1 MPSAGKKVFFED
13 LQFNVADNVYEPAE
27 DSFLLADNLKVIEG
41 DTVVDMGTG
50 CGILGIIAA
59 TKAKRVVAIDINPY
73 AVRCAKQNAELNSV
87 AGKISFIQGNLFAP
101 IRMRTEFD
109 VIAFNPPYLPS
120 ESVEEDSW
128 LRQAWSGG
136 ISGRDV
142 VESFI
147 REAHNY
153 LKPDG
158 AVYLILSTI
167 SNVEMSL
174 RDFENTGLRASVIAQ
189 QDLPFFETIVLLK
202 AEFEI

>member
-1 MPSAGKKVFFED
+1 MPSASKKVFFED
-13 LQFNVADNVYEPAE
+13 FQFNVVDSVYEPAE

-41 DTVVDMGTG
+41 DTVVDIGTG

-59 TKAKRVVAIDINPY
+59 AKAKRVVAIDINPY
-73 AVRCAKQNAELNSV
+73 AVRCAKENAELNRV
-87 AGKISFIQGNLFAP
+87 AGKILFVQGNLFAP
-101 IRMRTEFD
+101 IRLGTEFD

-120 ESVEEDSW
+120 EGIEADSW

-147 REAHNY
+147 REAPSY
-153 LKPDG
+153 LKPHG
-158 AVYLILSTI
+158 TVFLMLSTI
-167 SNVEMSL
+167 SNVEASL
-174 RDFENTGLRASVIAQ
+174 RDFEDTGLRASVIAQ

>member
-1 MPSAGKKVFFED
+1 MPSASKKVFFED
-13 LQFNVADNVYEPAE
+13 LQFNVVNNVYEPAE

-41 DTVVDMGTG
+41 DTVVDVGTG

-59 TKAKRVVAIDINPY
+59 AKAKRVVAIDINPY
-73 AVRCAKQNAELNSV
+73 AVTCAKENAELNRV
-87 AGKISFIQGNLFAP
+87 AGKMLFVQGNLFAP
-101 IRMRTEFD
+101 IRMGTEFD
-109 VIAFNPPYLPS
+109 VIVFNPPYLPS
-120 ESVEEDSW
+120 EGVEADSW
-128 LRQAWSGG
+128 LRKAWSGG

-147 REAHNY
+147 REAPSY

-158 AVYLILSTI
+158 AVFLMLSTI
-167 SNVEMSL
+167 SNVEASL
-174 RDFENTGLRASVIAQ
+174 GNFEDTGLRASVIAQ

>member
-13 LQFNVADNVYEPAE
+13 LQFNVVDNVYEPAE

-147 REAHNY
+147 REARNY

-167 SNVEMSL
+167 SNIETSL
-174 RDFENTGLRASVIAQ
+174 HDFEGTGLRASVIAQ

-202 AEFEI
+202 AEFET